1 MVDHLNIV
9 LGKGLAQPKTAFIQG
24 NTGANTGSGR
34 ASQDSKEYMR
44 GLKEVI
50 AKKTTSKLKLM
61 AALKETLAGYFGA
74 PWDAQVNKKVVERWE
89 AIDKLRGNP
98 HGLW

>member
-1 MVDHLNIV
+1 
-9 LGKGLAQPKTAFIQG
+9 
-24 NTGANTGSGR
+24 
-34 ASQDSKEYMR
+34 MR

-50 AKKTTSKLKLM
+50 AEKTTKPKLT

-74 PWDAQVNKKVVERWE
+74 PWDVRVNKEVVESWE